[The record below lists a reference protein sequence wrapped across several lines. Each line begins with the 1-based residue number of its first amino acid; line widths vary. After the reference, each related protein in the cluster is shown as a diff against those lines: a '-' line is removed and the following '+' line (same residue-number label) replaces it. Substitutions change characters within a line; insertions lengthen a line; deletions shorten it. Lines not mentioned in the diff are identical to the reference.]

1 MKKYTLALAIFASL
15 FFLTPTSA
23 DAKRTVPQARSTA
36 STGKVVSASKGVT
49 TSVKFRSDRRAIVA
63 TFSNLSVASNVT
75 YSLSYDSKGMTQGAG
90 GSLKGDAG
98 DPTTRELLF
107 GTCSSGVC
115 RYDSGITNAKL
126 VITTTLKTGK
136 KVVRTYRLKV

>member
-1 MKKYTLALAIFASL
+1 MKKYTLALLIVTS
-15 FFLTPTSA
+15 FFLILPPFA
-23 DAKRTVPQARSTA
+23 HAKKTVPQARAAT

-49 TSVKFRSDRRAIVA
+49 TSVKFRSDRRAVVA

-98 DPTTRELLF
+98 DTTTRELLF

-136 KVVRTYRLKV
+136 KVVRTYKLKV